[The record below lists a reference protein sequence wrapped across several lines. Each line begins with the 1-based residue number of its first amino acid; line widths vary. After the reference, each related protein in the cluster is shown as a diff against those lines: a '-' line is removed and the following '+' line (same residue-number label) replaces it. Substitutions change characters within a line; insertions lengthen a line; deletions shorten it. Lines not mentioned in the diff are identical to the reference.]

1 MPAAAA
7 ADLVMNSR
15 RVSLFGYTG
24 SWDGRHNILAGSVFG
39 RRSSTPLVPLAFA
52 TLVAVAC
59 AGEGEAESPKSQGS
73 PIPTGASPSP
83 VADEGVEAPTEVAC
97 VNGWIEPTD
106 PEQRE
111 LPYHVIRRTMLV
123 DGEFHTVEMRYFEG
137 PESPPTDKGY
147 AQVIDR
153 WYVKAYLESDPSF
166 RARWLIEER
175 FFGSA
180 VVAVAPFRTNG
191 FESPDWLGFQYQG
204 PHAERQTYEG
214 IPGRWAGSSYDFVTG
229 EGVFNFPGLP
239 PEVAGCLEG
248 T

>member
-1 MPAAAA
+1 M
-7 ADLVMNSR
+7 
-15 RVSLFGYTG
+15 
-24 SWDGRHNILAGSVFG
+24 FG
-39 RRSSTPLVPLAFA
+39 RRSSTNFVPLAFA
-52 TLVAVAC
+52 TIVAVAC
-59 AGEGEAESPKSQGS
+59 TGEGEAEPPRAQGS
-73 PIPTGASPSP
+73 PIPAEASPSP
-83 VADEGVEAPTEVAC
+83 VADEGVEAPSEVAC
-97 VNGWIEPTD
+97 VNGWTEPTD

-111 LPYHVIRRTMLV
+111 LPYHVIRRTLRV

-153 WYVKAYLESDPSF
+153 WYVKAYLRADPSF

-180 VVAVAPFRTNG
+180 VVAVAPFQTDG

-204 PHAERQTYEG
+204 PDAERQSFEG

-229 EGVFNFPGLP
+229 EGAFNFPGLP

>member
-1 MPAAAA
+1 VF
-7 ADLVMNSR
+7 DLR
-15 RVSLFGYTG
+15 F
-24 SWDGRHNILAGSVFG
+24 
-39 RRSSTPLVPLAFA
+39 PA
-52 TLVAVAC
+52 TLLALALAAILGGCAEEPADTRAEPPTAVQKPPPP
-59 AGEGEAESPKSQGS
+59 AES
-73 PIPTGASPSP
+73 SPSP
-83 VADEGVEAPTEVAC
+83 VVDEGVEAPAEVAC
-97 VNGWIEPTD
+97 INGWIEPTD

-111 LPYHVIRRTMLV
+111 LPYHVIRRTLRV

-166 RARWLIEER
+166 RSRWLIEER

-180 VVAVAPFRTNG
+180 VVAVAPFQSEG
-191 FESPDWLGFQYQG
+191 FQSPDWLGFQYEG
-204 PHAERQTYEG
+204 PDSERRRYPG
-214 IPGRWAGSSYDFVTG
+214 IPGRWAGSPYDFVTG
-229 EGVFNFPGLP
+229 KDAFDFPGLP